1 MLTDTYQRDHKA
13 AKAAGKYPTGWPEL
27 QVPDGRV
34 VTQSAAMAR
43 YAGKLGS
50 LYPTDPI
57 EALICDEAINLC
69 LDALGKC
76 PGDPD
81 PEIKKKVTGLRARM

>member
-1 MLTDTYQRDHKA
+1 
-13 AKAAGKYPTGWPEL
+13 
-27 QVPDGRV
+27 
-34 VTQSAAMAR
+34 MAR